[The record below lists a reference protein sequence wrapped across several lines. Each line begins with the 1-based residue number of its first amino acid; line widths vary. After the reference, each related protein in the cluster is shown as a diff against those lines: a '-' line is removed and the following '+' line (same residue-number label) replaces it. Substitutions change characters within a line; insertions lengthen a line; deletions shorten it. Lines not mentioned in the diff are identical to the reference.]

1 MIFTVDSLNYTIITD
16 TSNVS
21 VSGFIN
27 TPVAIDI
34 PAIVTNGTNTYNV
47 TSIGAN
53 AFQSCTS
60 LASVTIPAG
69 VTSIGDYA
77 F

>member
-27 TPVAIDI
+27 TQ
-34 PAIVTNGTNTYNV
+34 N
-47 TSIGAN
+47 SI
-53 AFQSCTS
+53 T
-60 LASVTIPAG
+60 
-69 VTSIGDYA
+69 
-77 F
+77 